1 MTAPAPPLD
10 LSRSG
15 PWLLAFLGLA
25 LVAFWPTYLSLGPAA
40 SSAYTHLHAVTA
52 TAWMLLLIAQPIA
65 LRRRRFALHRTLGR
79 LSFVLAPLFVAAVL
93 LLAHDRIR
101 GLDGPAFAIQSYVL
115 YLQLSLA
122 ALFALAYALAVAWRR
137 RTAWHARFMICT
149 ALTLV
154 DPVVIRLMFWIQPI
168 PAWNYQW
175 FTFGLTDALLVLLIW
190 LERHQPVGRGVF
202 PAMLAVFVA
211 LQLPAVLGLTASAPW
226 QAFARWVAAL
236 G

>member
-1 MTAPAPPLD
+1 MTAPAPSLD

-15 PWLLAFLGLA
+15 PWLLALLVLA

-79 LSFVLAPLFVAAVL
+79 LSFGLAPLFVVAVL

-101 GLDGPAFAIQSYVL
+101 GLDGQAFAIQSYVL

-122 ALFALAYALAVAWRR
+122 AVFALSWALAIAWRR

-154 DPVVIRLMFWIQPI
+154 DPVVIRLMFWVQPI

-175 FTFGLTDALLVLLIW
+175 LTFGLTDALLVLLIW
-190 LERHQPVGRGVF
+190 LERRQPAGRGVF

-211 LQLPAVLGLTASAPW
+211 SQLPALLGGTAHPAW
-226 QAFARWVAAL
+226 QAFARWVAEL
-236 G
+236 